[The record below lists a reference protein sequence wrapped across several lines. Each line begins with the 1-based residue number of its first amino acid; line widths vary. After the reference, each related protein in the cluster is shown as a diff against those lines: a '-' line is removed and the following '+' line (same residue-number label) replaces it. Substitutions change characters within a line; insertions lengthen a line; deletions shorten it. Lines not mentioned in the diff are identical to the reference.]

1 MLPDGLLDIVKN
13 RLDITWSDDST
24 DKKLTLMI
32 SNGIAELDALSGI
45 KNNYLVEGKAQS
57 LLFNYVMYDM
67 SNCLDDFK
75 KNYQSDIVSF
85 INRAKVKNYVE
96 N

>member
-13 RLDITWSDDST
+13 QIDITWSDDST

-45 KNNYLVEGKAQS
+45 KNNYLVEGKAQC
-57 LLFNYVMYDM
+57 LLFIYVLYDM

-96 N
+96 S

>member
-1 MLPDGLLDIVKN
+1 MLPDGLLDKVKN
-13 RLDITWSDDST
+13 RLDITWSDEST
-24 DKKLTLMI
+24 DNKLTLMI
-32 SNGIAELDALSGI
+32 SNGIAYLDALSGI
-45 KNNYLVEGKAQS
+45 KNDYTKEGKAQS

-75 KNYQSDIVSF
+75 KNYQSDIISF

-96 N
+96 S